1 LKLSKITSLC
11 LIFILQ
17 IFKNRDKKY
26 REEVLFRV
34 FFIEVA
40 DYHDKE
46 GFLVVTPD
54 GMGDNTAE
62 GDWGSWNVSRN
73 VGPLGLT
80 CDTDREK

>member
-1 LKLSKITSLC
+1 
-11 LIFILQ
+11 
-17 IFKNRDKKY
+17 
-26 REEVLFRV
+26 VLLLT
-34 FFIEVA
+34 EVA
-40 DYHDKE
+40 DYYDEE